1 MGWVFLMAFYKKI
14 SREHWSYW
22 YRVRRNFWWGE
33 IVATNFTMELCCS
46 CFVPLQDLRPSR
58 FCMGHGKCRKS
69 YQCEWR
75 LWEIIKMIIL
85 KASKQ
90 ETLWWNACVDII
102 MKATAWLHSN
112 SLMKT
117 SRKSVQR
124 LWKVWKL
131 FECICLKSGFSS
143 ICLLCCLK
151 YCYFFKIYIL
161 LFLFPSAFF
170 FFRTPRSS
178 FLCLI
183 VSSSLTTSPSLWLS
197 DPTHSIESQLKT
209 MKILLKQ
216 WKVALGSYNKIDS
229 HHTILVLCVY
239 FLWYLC
245 FPSLNTLYCY
255 TFLPFFS

>member
-1 MGWVFLMAFYKKI
+1 MFCAFTRSQTKQVLYGTWKMQEVI
-14 SREHWSYW
+14 SVW
-22 YRVRRNFWWGE
+22 
-33 IVATNFTMELCCS
+33 M
-46 CFVPLQDLRPSR
+46 
-58 FCMGHGKCRKS
+58 
-69 YQCEWR
+69 
-75 LWEIIKMIIL
+75 EIIKDHKNDYFKSI
-85 KASKQ
+85 KARN
-90 ETLWWNACVDII
+90 TLMECLCWHHYES
-102 MKATAWLHSN
+102 MLAWLYSK
-112 SLMKT
+112 SVMKT
-117 SRKSVQR
+117 SRKSIQR
-124 LWKVWKL
+124 LWKIRKL
-131 FECICLKSGFSS
+131 FECVCLKSGFSS

-151 YCYFFKIYIL
+151 YCYFLKIYIL
-161 LFLFPSAFF
+161 LFLFPSAF

-245 FPSLNTLYCY
+245 FPYLNTLYCC
-255 TFLPFFS
+255 TFLHFFLWLMQQITL

>member
-1 MGWVFLMAFYKKI
+1 
-14 SREHWSYW
+14 
-22 YRVRRNFWWGE
+22 
-33 IVATNFTMELCCS
+33 
-46 CFVPLQDLRPSR
+46 
-58 FCMGHGKCRKS
+58 
-69 YQCEWR
+69 
-75 LWEIIKMIIL
+75 MIIL

-102 MKATAWLHSN
+102 MKATAWLYSK
-112 SLMKT
+112 SVVKT
-117 SRKSVQR
+117 SRKSIQR
-124 LWKVWKL
+124 LWKVWKIVWMCL
-131 FECICLKSGFSS
+131 FEIWF
-143 ICLLCCLK
+143 LLYLS
-151 YCYFFKIYIL
+151 FMLPQVL

-170 FFRTPRSS
+170 FRTQRSS

-239 FLWYLC
+239 FLWYLY
-245 FPSLNTLYCY
+245 FPSLNTLYCC
-255 TFLPFFS
+255 TFLPFFSWLMLQITL

>member
-1 MGWVFLMAFYKKI
+1 
-14 SREHWSYW
+14 
-22 YRVRRNFWWGE
+22 
-33 IVATNFTMELCCS
+33 
-46 CFVPLQDLRPSR
+46 
-58 FCMGHGKCRKS
+58 
-69 YQCEWR
+69 
-75 LWEIIKMIIL
+75 MIIL

-90 ETLWWNACVDII
+90 ETLWWNTCVDII

-131 FECICLKSGFSS
+131 FECVCLKSGFSS

-170 FFRTPRSS
+170 FRTPRSS

-197 DPTHSIESQLKT
+197 DPTHSIEIQLKT

-229 HHTILVLCVY
+229 HRTVLVFCVY

>member
-1 MGWVFLMAFYKKI
+1 
-14 SREHWSYW
+14 
-22 YRVRRNFWWGE
+22 
-33 IVATNFTMELCCS
+33 
-46 CFVPLQDLRPSR
+46 
-58 FCMGHGKCRKS
+58 
-69 YQCEWR
+69 
-75 LWEIIKMIIL
+75 MIIL

-102 MKATAWLHSN
+102 MKATAWLHSK
-112 SLMKT
+112 SVVKT
-117 SRKSVQR
+117 SIKSMQR
-124 LWKVWKL
+124 LWKVWKIVWMCL
-131 FECICLKSGFSS
+131 FEIWF
-143 ICLLCCLK
+143 LLYLS
-151 YCYFFKIYIL
+151 FMLPQIL

-170 FFRTPRSS
+170 FRTQRSS

-239 FLWYLC
+239 FLWYLY
-245 FPSLNTLYCY
+245 FPSLNTLYCC
-255 TFLPFFS
+255 TFLPFFSWLMLQITL

>member
-1 MGWVFLMAFYKKI
+1 
-14 SREHWSYW
+14 
-22 YRVRRNFWWGE
+22 
-33 IVATNFTMELCCS
+33 
-46 CFVPLQDLRPSR
+46 
-58 FCMGHGKCRKS
+58 
-69 YQCEWR
+69 
-75 LWEIIKMIIL
+75 MIIL

-102 MKATAWLHSN
+102 MKATAWLYSK
-112 SLMKT
+112 SVMKT
-117 SRKSVQR
+117 SRKSIQR
-124 LWKVWKL
+124 LWNVRKL
-131 FECICLKSGFSS
+131 FECVCLKSGFSS
-143 ICLLCCLK
+143 ICLSSIAIFLKFIYYYFYFCL
-151 YCYFFKIYIL
+151 L
-161 LFLFPSAFF
+161 F

-216 WKVALGSYNKIDS
+216 WKVTLGSYNKIDS

-255 TFLPFFS
+255 TFLPFFSWLMLQITLLPFTHWHQYLFSPYCSLYISQGADKKNLVKNPERQS

>member
-1 MGWVFLMAFYKKI
+1 MFCAFTRSQTKQVLYGTWKMQEVI
-14 SREHWSYW
+14 SVW
-22 YRVRRNFWWGE
+22 
-33 IVATNFTMELCCS
+33 M
-46 CFVPLQDLRPSR
+46 
-58 FCMGHGKCRKS
+58 
-69 YQCEWR
+69 
-75 LWEIIKMIIL
+75 EIIKDHKNDYFKSI
-85 KASKQ
+85 KARN
-90 ETLWWNACVDII
+90 TLMECLCWHHYES
-102 MKATAWLHSN
+102 MLAWLYSK
-112 SLMKT
+112 SVMKT
-117 SRKSVQR
+117 SRKSIQR
-124 LWKVWKL
+124 LWKIRKL
-131 FECICLKSGFSS
+131 FECVCLKSGFSS

-161 LFLFPSAFF
+161 LFLFPSAF

-245 FPSLNTLYCY
+245 FPSFNTLYCY
-255 TFLPFFS
+255 TFLPFFSWLMLQITLLPFTPWHQYPFSPYCSLYIS